1 MAGKYQVF
9 ADGKEY
15 GDVPARKKLRYSK
28 LFVGDYVEYNKEENV
43 IESVQ
48 ERKNFTIRPPIAN
61 IDKLFIVLAPVPQP
75 DFVLI
80 DKLLVQ
86 CQVYSIVPILVI
98 NKKDLATS
106 AFIKDVESQYK
117 SVVKIYKTT
126 TTDAKTVERLKK
138 EIKGN
143 LCVFVGQSAVGKS
156 SLTNILLP
164 SAFREIGDLSLK
176 TNRGKNCTR
185 ETTIYNAFGG
195 KIADTTGFSS
205 LELPDIK
212 KEQLTDCYLEIKEYS
227 ANCNYNTCNHVGES
241 ENICAVKRAVKEGKI
256 PLKRYERYL
265 TLFKQLKEK
274 QEKKYG

>member
-1 MAGKYQVF
+1 M
-9 ADGKEY
+9 
-15 GDVPARKKLRYSK
+15 
-28 LFVGDYVEYNKEENV
+28 FVGDYVEFDKDQNV

-61 IDKLFIVLAPVPQP
+61 IDKLFIVLAPIPQP
-75 DFVLI
+75 DFMLI

-86 CQVYSIVPILVI
+86 CQVFNIVPILII
-98 NKKDLATS
+98 NKKDLATP

-117 SVVKIYKTT
+117 SVVKIYKTDIIDT
-126 TTDAKTVERLKK
+126 KSIEALKK
-138 EIKGN
+138 EIKGS

-164 SAFREIGDLSLK
+164 NVLREVGQLSAK

-185 ETTIYNAFGG
+185 ETVIYNAFGG
-195 KIADTTGFSS
+195 KIADTTGFSA
-205 LELPDIK
+205 LELPDIQ
-212 KEQLTDCYLEIKEYS
+212 KEQLTDCYLEIKKYS
-227 ANCNYNTCNHVGES
+227 VGCNYNTCNHFGEA

-256 PLKRYERYL
+256 PPKRYQRYL
-265 TLFKQLKEK
+265 ELYKQLKEK